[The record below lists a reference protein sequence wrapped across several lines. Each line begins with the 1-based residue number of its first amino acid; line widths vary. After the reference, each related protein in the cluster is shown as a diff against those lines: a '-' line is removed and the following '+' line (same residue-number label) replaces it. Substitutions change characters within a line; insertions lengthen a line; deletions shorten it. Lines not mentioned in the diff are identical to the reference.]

1 MKNEETRPAILD
13 SSFEILHSRLFISL
27 LIADAKLAFV
37 TPTSAPAAPPATCP
51 RCNGSGWV
59 PLTGDALRVEPCG
72 CQGDLRRRQRI
83 TAANIP
89 PRYYH
94 CRLETF
100 YLRNHGALVAVKQRV
115 KQFAD
120 ARLPGIAN
128 GRGLLLMGGCGSGK
142 THLAVAALLEIIDA
156 GKPGRLLFSNFQDL
170 IQEIQASFD
179 SDDTPSKSEILR
191 PLLEVDLL
199 VLDELG
205 SQKPSL
211 FVQDTLYYVIN
222 SRYNAQRTTIFTTN
236 YSDSPPAKEEKL
248 AQRIGERLRSRLY
261 EMTEEV
267 HLAGVPDYRP
277 ETKNRI

>member
-1 MKNEETRPAILD
+1 M
-13 SSFEILHSRLFISL
+13 
-27 LIADAKLAFV
+27 ADEQCAALRSDLAGRNLAKLAPMA
-37 TPTSAPAAPPATCP
+37 PTAAPSATCP

-59 PLTGDALRVEPCG
+59 PVAGDALRVEPCG

-100 YLRNHGALVAVKQRV
+100 YPRGHGKLVAGKERV
-115 KQFAD
+115 LQFAD
-120 ARLPGIAN
+120 AWLPGVN
-128 GRGLLLMGGCGSGK
+128 DGRGLLLMGGCGSGK
-142 THLAVAALLEIIDA
+142 THLAVSALLEIIDG

-205 SQKPSL
+205 SQKPSM
-211 FVQDTLYYVIN
+211 FVQDILYYVIN

-236 YSDSPPAKEEKL
+236 YVDDL
-248 AQRIGERLRSRLY
+248 GDRIGERLRSRLY
-261 EMTEEV
+261 EMAEEV
-267 HLAGVPDYRP
+267 RLAGVPDYRR
-277 ETKNRI
+277 ESKNFI

>member
-1 MKNEETRPAILD
+1 VK
-13 SSFEILHSRLFISL
+13 
-27 LIADAKLAFV
+27 
-37 TPTSAPAAPPATCP
+37 SAPAAATCP

-59 PLTGDALRVEPCG
+59 PLAGDALRVEPCA

-100 YLRNHGALVAVKQRV
+100 YPRSNAALLTAKGRIQE
-115 KQFAD
+115 FAD
-120 ARLPGIAN
+120 GWLPGINN
-128 GRGLLLMGGCGSGK
+128 GRGLLLMGSCGSGK
-142 THLAVAALLEIIDA
+142 THLAVAALLEIIDSS
-156 GKPGRLLFSNFQDL
+156 KPGRLLFSNFQDL

-179 SDDTPSKSEILR
+179 SDESPSKSEILR

-211 FVQDTLYYVIN
+211 FVQDILYYVIN
-222 SRYNAQRTTIFTTN
+222 SRYNGQRTTIFTTN
-236 YSDSPPAKEEKL
+236 FSEDL
-248 AQRIGERLRSRLY
+248 GDRIGERLRSRLY
-261 EMTEEV
+261 EMAEEIR
-267 HLAGVPDYRP
+267 LAGVPDYRR
-277 ETKNRI
+277 ENKNWI